1 MQLQYSC
8 LIGTGGIGS
17 GQFFA
22 LHGNE
27 TLGREESRG
36 GHFLDR
42 RDYCKLHIIAHYV
55 QSLMGKP
62 FSAYLIGK
70 VGNDSAGLQLLEEM
84 QSAGLNARYV
94 ERAPGKPTQFSLCF
108 LYPDGS
114 GGNLT
119 TSDSAA
125 SLVNPADIQKAAP
138 LFQEFR
144 GKGIVLAAPEV
155 PLEARL
161 ALLRTGT
168 RFQFYRAASFTSQE
182 MVSLRDTPAWSELD
196 LLAINQDEATAF
208 LGAEFEEESLES
220 RVHQIVKVLRKEN
233 PLIHISVTAG
243 KDGSYLWNGVK
254 LDYRTILKV
263 PVEST
268 AGAGDSHLAALLA
281 GKAAGLSSEDS
292 HLLAQLTAAM
302 SVTSPHTI
310 HPELNRPSLNR
321 FAQELEISL
330 SPSLSAFLASPF

>member
-22 LHGNE
+22 LQGNE

-55 QSLMGKP
+55 QSLLGKP

-70 VGNDSAGLQLLEEM
+70 VGDDAAGMQLLGEM
-84 QSAGLNARYV
+84 KSAGLNARYV
-94 ERAPGKPTQFSLCF
+94 ERVPGKPTQFSLCF

-125 SLVNPADIQKAAP
+125 SLVNPADIQTAAP

-144 GKGIVLAAPEV
+144 GRGIVLAAPEV

-161 ALLRTGT
+161 ALLEMGT
-168 RFQFYRAASFTSQE
+168 RFQCYRAASFTSQE
-182 MVSLRDTPAWSELD
+182 MAALRDTLQWNELD
-196 LLAINQDEATAF
+196 LLAINQDEAIA
-208 LGAEFEEESLES
+208 LVGAEVEKELLENS
-220 RVHQIVKVLRKEN
+220 VHRVITLLSTQN
-233 PLIHISVTAG
+233 PYLHISVTAG
-243 KDGSYLWNGVK
+243 RDGSYLWDGVR
-254 LDYRTILKV
+254 LDYLPSLKV
-263 PVEST
+263 QVKST

-281 GKAAGLSSEDS
+281 AKAMGLSSQDS
-292 HLLAQLTAAM
+292 HRLAQMTAAF

-310 HPELNRPSLNR
+310 HPELNRPALSR
-321 FAQELEISL
+321 FAHEQGISL
-330 SPSLSAFLASPF
+330 SPILSAFLALPL

>member
-1 MQLQYSC
+1 MQLHYSC

-22 LHGNE
+22 LQGNE

-36 GHFLDR
+36 GNFLDR

-55 QSLMGKP
+55 QSLLGKP
-62 FSAYLIGK
+62 FSTNLIGK
-70 VGNDSAGLQLLEEM
+70 VGDDPIGLRLLEEM
-84 QSAGLNARYV
+84 QAAGLNAHYV
-94 ERAPGKPTQFSLCF
+94 ERIPGKPTQFSLCF

-125 SLVNPADIQKAAP
+125 SLVNPADIQKVTP

-155 PLEARL
+155 PIEARL
-161 ALLRTGT
+161 ALLEMGT
-168 RFQFYRAASFTSQE
+168 RFQFYRAASFNSQE
-182 MVSLRDTPAWSELD
+182 MAALRDSLAWSELD
-196 LLAINQDEATAF
+196 LLAINQDEATAL
-208 LGAEFEEESLES
+208 LGAEFEEESLENK
-220 RVHQIVKVLRKEN
+220 VDQIIKMLRREN

-243 KDGSYLWNGVK
+243 KDGSYLWDGVK
-254 LDYRTILKV
+254 LDYRPILKV
-263 PVEST
+263 RVEST
-268 AGAGDSHLAALLA
+268 AGAGDSHMAALLA
-281 GKAAGLSSEDS
+281 GRAAGLSSEDS
-292 HLLAQLTAAM
+292 HRLAQLTAAM

-310 HPELNRPSLNR
+310 HPDLNRPNLNR
-321 FAQELEISL
+321 FAQELGISL
-330 SPSLSAFLASPF
+330 SPSLSAFLALPF